1 MLVDESSY
9 DTFLGDGAEFIEN
22 FLGGLEARERG
33 LGRRSV
39 WRDRRGGFDLEV
51 RIVLGEKTNKKT
63 KKTHPTT
70 HAFVSPPHR

>member
-9 DTFLGDGAEFIEN
+9 DTFLGDGAEFIEI

-39 WRDRRGGFDLEV
+39 WRGRPDRRGGFDLEV
-51 RIVLGEKTNKKT
+51 R
-63 KKTHPTT
+63 
-70 HAFVSPPHR
+70 VSY